1 MEAMD
6 LTALVP
12 PNANQVLLRYR
23 VDPPEGEAR
32 LYRARNDQQPI
43 PLQGRGAVV
52 VGLLEPQTLLYDT
65 VANARLTLEVAG
77 YGHEPGGVFR
87 AVRGW
92 RNGA

>member
-32 LYRARNDQQPI
+32 LYRARNDQEPI
-43 PLQGRGAVV
+43 TLQGHGEIV
-52 VGLLEPQTLLYDT
+52 VGLLEPQTLLYET
-65 VANARLTLEVAG
+65 TANAQLTLEVAG
-77 YGHEPGGVFR
+77 YGHERGGVFR